1 MVMNLIKTIV
11 YVLLADNQSI
21 KLDYVIHIL
30 IMDIVVTIVDY
41 GMIMGSCYVSVFPF
55 FFSWLLI
62 LLMIL
67 CMSYV
72 QVMKISKLDYVLHGN
87 YELLWS
93 NYGHYRPLL
102 MIYEVFS
109 KEQIIQT

>member
-1 MVMNLIKTIV
+1 M
-11 YVLLADNQSI
+11 YALLADYESI

-30 IMDIVVTIVDY
+30 IMDIMVIIDDY
-41 GMIMGSCYVSVFPF
+41 GVIMGSCYVSVFPY
-55 FFSWLLI
+55 FFSWLRTLLI
-62 LLMIL
+62 IL
-67 CMSYV
+67 CMSYA

-102 MIYEVFS
+102 MICKVFS
-109 KEQIIQT
+109 KKNIIQT

>member
-1 MVMNLIKTIV
+1 MHV
-11 YVLLADNQSI
+11 
-21 KLDYVIHIL
+21 L
-30 IMDIVVTIVDY
+30 IMDIMVIIDDY
-41 GMIMGSCYVSVFPF
+41 GMILGSCYVSVFPY
-55 FFSWLLI
+55 FFSWLRI
-62 LLMIL
+62 LLIIL

-102 MIYEVFS
+102 MIMKCFS
-109 KEQIIQT
+109 KKHIIQT

>member
-1 MVMNLIKTIV
+1 MNIMF
-11 YVLLADNQSI
+11 
-21 KLDYVIHIL
+21 VI
-30 IMDIVVTIVDY
+30 DDY
-41 GMIMGSCYVSVFPF
+41 GMIMGSCSVSVIPY
-55 FFSWLLI
+55 FFSWLQI
-62 LLMIL
+62 LLIIL

-102 MIYEVFS
+102 MIMKCFS
-109 KEQIIQT
+109 KHFIIMLCLYNIIQT